1 MWDGNGCRIGQR
13 PYSYAVRT
21 SGTPTKIACRFESY
35 DYISLDCLKV
45 WSGPYVSGSTKT
57 ESGLGLGIEKM
68 SNSNERPKGGQNEV
82 ENRWK
87 VNLKGKENKNR
98 PNDARKWKIR
108 AIFSN

>member
-1 MWDGNGCRIGQR
+1 MGVESVNAPTVMR
-13 PYSYAVRT
+13 YAPVALPQKLHVVSKVMIMYPWIALRYGLVRT
-21 SGTPTKIACRFESY
+21 SPEA
-35 DYISLDCLKV
+35 
-45 WSGPYVSGSTKT
+45 KT
-57 ESGLGLGIEKM
+57 GSGLGLGIEKM
-68 SNSNERPKGGQNEV
+68 SNSIQRPKGGQNEV